1 MSSGIDPR
9 EADIEKA
16 SEELSDG
23 LRACRSMLNDYRV
36 ALTGEAGAEPAD
48 GLLRE
53 WRTQEDSNL

>member
-9 EADIEKA
+9 DADIEKA
-16 SEELSDG
+16 SEKLTDG

-36 ALTGEAGAEPAD
+36 ALMGESGAEPAD